1 MRSSKNKPTFTL
13 IECLV
18 SLVVLSS
25 IFLSMTFLINQ
36 ANQVNKYLQ
45 RKDQKEWLIF
55 LVQFEEEIKH
65 GENILVKDDRVYYEI
80 SDKAY
85 YIEQYKNMIR
95 KRGRNGGHQPMLT
108 AVNTWTVKENE
119 TTVTFLISFEN
130 GEEYEGVWTKSKN
143 GTA

>member
-1 MRSSKNKPTFTL
+1 MGSSKNEPGFTL

-25 IFLSMTFLINQ
+25 IFLSMTLLINQ

-45 RKDQKEWLIF
+45 IKDQKEWLIF
-55 LVQFEEEIKH
+55 LMQFEEEIKN
-65 GENILVKDDRVYYEI
+65 GENILVKDHCIYYEI

-95 KRGRNGGHQPMLT
+95 KRSLNGGHQPMLT
-108 AVNTWTVKENE
+108 AVNTWVVKENKA
-119 TTVTFLISFEN
+119 TVTFLISFEN
-130 GEEYEGVWTKSKN
+130 GEEYEGVWTKRKN
-143 GTA
+143 

>member
-25 IFLSMTFLINQ
+25 IFLSMTLLINQ

-95 KRGRNGGHQPMLT
+95 KRGRNGVHQPMLT
-108 AVNTWTVKENE
+108 AVNTWIVKENE

-143 GTA
+143 ETA